1 MSNFKVHLLTHTGE
15 RPFSCQVCGK
25 SFTQN
30 SLLKRHQLVHTG
42 EKPHQCRACKK
53 RFSQLGH
60 LSRHLQTHTGEK
72 RFNCHICLKS
82 FTYNYGLQRHLLR
95 LHGEDKTTCDAKG
108 NCWIVSNKFSFSSA
122 EINKRL
128 CKTDTEDTEEEM
140 SDLLTNLDADSEE
153 DSSEPTGKVSV
164 SESQVNWLLKLYFY
178 KTVLTCR
185 VSENGKYC
193 GGRCW
198 LEGGV

>member
-25 SFTQN
+25 SFTRN